1 MAVKFFTK
9 EEQDK
14 IVSAIKQAE
23 LNTSGEIQVHLE
35 NKCKNDVMVRAK
47 EVFTSLGI
55 SKTNLK
61 NGVLFY
67 LAVMDHKFAILGD
80 EGINNVVPSNFWD
93 KIKDNMQAKF
103 KQKLF
108 CEGICEGILAAGQQ
122 LKIHFPYLKNDKN
135 EISDEISFG
144 SQE

>member
-9 EEQDK
+9 EEQEK
-14 IVSAIKQAE
+14 IVSAIKKAE
-23 LNTSGEIQVHLE
+23 INTSGEIQVHLE

-67 LAVMDHKFAILGD
+67 LAVIDHKFAILGD
-80 EGINNVVPSNFWD
+80 EGINNLVPSNFWD
-93 KIKDNMQAKF
+93 EIKNDMQAKF
-103 KQKLF
+103 KQKQF
-108 CEGICEGILAAGQQ
+108 CDGICEGILAAGHQ
-122 LKIHFPYLKNDKN
+122 LKKHFPYLDNDKN